1 MFIIPSTIKEVNMF
15 SWLNFLSYAVATAA
29 TPGPNN
35 LMSLS
40 NAGRL
45 GFRRAFPFN
54 LGIWAGFTVVM
65 LLCTAFCGALSE
77 LVPRIRMP
85 MLAVGAAYMLYL
97 AWKTFRSP
105 PVTDGGG
112 QAKSGF
118 FSGLTLQFVN
128 PKIYIYCLVSMEAY
142 ILPFYQGRWTALAGF
157 ALLLAFIGFVFTL
170 CWALFGSV
178 FKLLFSKYARATNT
192 IMALLLVYCAVSLF
206 L

>member
-1 MFIIPSTIKEVNMF
+1 MF
-15 SWLNFLSYAVATAA
+15 SWLNFLSYAVVTAV

-45 GFRRAFPFN
+45 GFRRALPFN

-65 LLCTAFCGALSE
+65 LLCTAFCGALSD
-77 LVPRIRMP
+77 LIPRIRTP
-85 MLAVGAAYMLYL
+85 MLVIGAAYMLYM

-105 PVTDGGG
+105 PVAEDGE
-112 QAKSGF
+112 QTKSGF
-118 FSGLTLQFVN
+118 LSGLVLQFVN
-128 PKIYIYCLVSMEAY
+128 PKIYIYCIVSMEAY
-142 ILPFYQGRWTALAGF
+142 ILPYYQGNWPALVGF

-170 CWALFGSV
+170 CWALFGSA